1 MQITETDA
9 FKEAE
14 GWIEKGMDYLV
25 ENGPNLLWAILI
37 YIVGFWL
44 VKRVVRGLRKV
55 MQKSKYDE
63 SLQRF
68 LMNLISWL
76 LKIILIILVVSRLG
90 VDITMFAAIF
100 AAAGLAVGLALQGSL
115 SNFAGGVLI
124 AIFKPYRIG
133 DLVETQDIL
142 GVVKDID
149 IFTTKM
155 VTPQNKLAIV
165 PNGPIAN
172 GNIINYTI
180 EGKMRVDIVVGVAYE
195 EDIKKAKE
203 VLLSVLTSNPKV
215 LQDPAPSVNVL
226 ELAESS
232 VNFAVRPFCKP
243 EDYWEVYFATQEG
256 CKLALDAAGI
266 EIPYPH
272 AVEIRKKG

>member
-1 MQITETDA
+1 MQITGSDA

-25 ENGPNLLWAILI
+25 ENGPNVLWAILI
-37 YIVGFWL
+37 YVIGSWV

-76 LKIILIILVVSRLG
+76 LKIVLIILVVSRLG
-90 VDITMFAAIF
+90 VDVTMFAAIF

-124 AIFKPYRIG
+124 AIFKPYRLG
-133 DLVETQDIL
+133 DLVETQGIL

-180 EGKMRVDIVVGVAYE
+180 EGKMRVDIVVGVSYDS
-195 EDIKKAKE
+195 DIKKSKE

-215 LQDPAPSVNVL
+215 LQDPAPSINVL
-226 ELAESS
+226 ELADSS

-256 CKLALDAAGI
+256 CKLALDEAGI

-272 AVEIRKKG
+272 SVEIHKEG

>member
-1 MQITETDA
+1 MQISDSTA
-9 FKEAE
+9 YKEAQV
-14 GWIEKGMDYLV
+14 WVEKGMDYV
-25 ENGPNLLWAILI
+25 IENGPNVLWAILI
-37 YIVGFWL
+37 YIVGSWL
-44 VKRVVRGLRKV
+44 IKKMVGGLKRV

-76 LKIILIILVVSRLG
+76 LKVILIILVVSRLG

-133 DLVETQDIL
+133 DLINAQGEL

-149 IFTTKM
+149 IFTTKL
-155 VTPQNKLAIV
+155 VTPENKLAIV

-172 GNIINYTI
+172 GNIINFTI
-180 EGKMRVDIVVGVAYE
+180 EGKIRVDIVIGVGYD
-195 EDIKKAKE
+195 EDIKKTKE
-203 VLLSVLTSNPKV
+203 VLLGVLTSNPKV
-215 LQDPAPSVNVL
+215 LKDPAPSVNVL
-226 ELAESS
+226 ELADSS

-243 EDYWEVYFATQEG
+243 EDYWDVYFATQEG
-256 CKLALDAAGI
+256 CKIALDEAGI

-272 AVEIRKKG
+272 SVEIHKQD